1 MLEDEGILES
11 QNVREPWNDH
21 SKPIY
26 ERLLL
31 KKNAKKNGLQLS
43 DTLLNQLA
51 SDRDATQESD
61 DHMQLERRESVANF
75 FSGMQIQEMEDIQ
88 SSVNTKYST

>member
-11 QNVREPWNDH
+11 QAVREPWNDH

-31 KKNAKKNGLQLS
+31 KKKAKKDGLQLS
-43 DTLLNQLA
+43 DTLLDQLA
-51 SDRDATQESD
+51 SDRDALVESD
-61 DHMQLERRESVANF
+61 DRMQLQRRESAANF
-75 FSGMQIQEMEDIQ
+75 FAGMQIQEMEDIR
-88 SSVNTKYST
+88 SSLDKNFSV